1 MKYYL
6 IKLYTKLLGVSPLRA
21 VRPLSYLRNLS
32 SLYKYLSLP
41 IFFALISTFA
51 KAQQPDTLA
60 LPEPTNDQVPTDS
73 IVVELIILPSN
84 LEYIPGDDTPEL
96 FADRLSCIQQQIP
109 LTYNNTVHGFID
121 YFTVRNRDYTRMM
134 QRRKDLFF
142 PLFERYLSDYNLP
155 DELKYLSIIE
165 SGLNPR
171 AVSKARAVGLWQFM
185 PGTGRYFDLK
195 TDWYVDDRMDPEK
208 STDAACRYL
217 AQLYRMFGNWE
228 LALAAYNSGPGTVR
242 KAVRKS
248 GYKKSF
254 WEVYPHLPRETRAYV
269 PQFIAIIYAM
279 NYTEQHNL
287 VETARE
293 EIPQYD
299 TLAVKQFLHFETLAK
314 LTGTCLEDLQ
324 KLNPAVIRNVLP
336 ANSRFPI
343 IKMPIH
349 AKAALDLNR
358 ASILD
363 SASRVGRIEN
373 ELYAANPSVN
383 TIGRERITYKVVS
396 GDVLGSIAMRHGAR
410 IEDIKG
416 WNNLSGNTIR
426 TDQRLIIWVSPA
438 KAVVSSRSVAAEP
451 VLLSPDTKTY
461 IVQPGDTLWD
471 ISKKLPGLTV
481 EKIKTLNNLKTNN
494 LQPGQKLIVG

>member
-1 MKYYL
+1 MKYCVVVIFSL
-6 IKLYTKLLGVSPLRA
+6 FVSMGALAQEDPL
-21 VRPLSYLRNLS
+21 
-32 SLYKYLSLP
+32 
-41 IFFALISTFA
+41 
-51 KAQQPDTLA
+51 PDTLA
-60 LPEPTNDQVPTDS
+60 LP
-73 IVVELIILPSN
+73 VELEDLALEDSTSLELVALPAN
-84 LEYIPGDDTPEL
+84 LEYIPGNDTPEL
-96 FADRLSCIQQQIP
+96 LVDRLSCIQQQIP

-134 QRRKDLFF
+134 QRRKDMFF
-142 PLFERYLSDYNLP
+142 PLFEEYLKKYNLP

-185 PGTGRYFDLK
+185 SGTGRYFDLK
-195 TDWYVDDRMDPEK
+195 TDWYVDDRMDPDK

-242 KAVRKS
+242 KAVRRS

-269 PQFIAIIYAM
+269 PQFIAMIYAL

-293 EIPQYD
+293 IIPPYD
-299 TLAVKQFLHFETLAK
+299 TLAVNQFLHFETLAK

-324 KLNPAVIRNVLP
+324 KLNPSVLRNVLP
-336 ANSRFPI
+336 ANGRVSV
-343 IKMPIH
+343 IKIPTH
-349 AKAALDLNR
+349 AKHALDLNR
-358 ASILD
+358 TSILD
-363 SASRVGRIEN
+363 SASKVGRKEN
-373 ELYAANPSVN
+373 EQYASKPSAN
-383 TIGRERITYKVVS
+383 TYGREMVSYKVVS
-396 GDVLGSIAMRHGAR
+396 GDVLGSIAIRHGVR
-410 IEDIKG
+410 IEDIKS
-416 WNNLSGNTIR
+416 WNNLPNNSIR
-426 TDQRLIIWVSPA
+426 AGQRLTIWTNQSRA
-438 KAVVSSRSVAAEP
+438 IASSSSAATKETI
-451 VLLSPDTKTY
+451 LLSPDTKTY

-471 ISKKLPGLTV
+471 ISKKVPGLTV
-481 EKIKTLNNLKTNN
+481 EKIKTLNNLKSNT